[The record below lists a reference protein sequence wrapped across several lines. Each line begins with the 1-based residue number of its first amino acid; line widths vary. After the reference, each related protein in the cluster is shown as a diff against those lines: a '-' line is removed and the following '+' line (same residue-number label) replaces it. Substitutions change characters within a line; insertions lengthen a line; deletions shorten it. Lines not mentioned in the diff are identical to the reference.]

1 MAEINNVSKIS
12 LAVITLISA
21 FLFLL
26 LAFLVY
32 ILLGN
37 ALYAL
42 STSASV
48 ALVVAT
54 ATLAYFTR
62 SYSIAADNL
71 VAATQEQASAT
82 KEQVA
87 ATQEQASATKEQ
99 VAATQE
105 QASATKEQVA
115 ALTKPILYVDMSIIE
130 RPIQNL
136 EGVPIPQALELF
148 VKNVGSGDASNII
161 LDMQDDY
168 RFFIGNSFVSLKK
181 EIAKSNI
188 TRLAPGQKRT
198 LAVIVLGENRSHGK
212 FLDDLT
218 VQREIRIS
226 YKNSFTTDECSES
239 SVLDFAHYLEL
250 ADRLSAIPYTTQ
262 IN

>member
-87 ATQEQASATKEQ
+87 ATQEQ

>member
-87 ATQEQASATKEQ
+87 ATQEQ

-161 LDMQDDY
+161 LDMHDDY

>member
-71 VAATQEQASAT
+71 
-82 KEQVA
+82 
-87 ATQEQASATKEQ
+87 

>member
-87 ATQEQASATKEQ
+87 ATQEQ

-136 EGVPIPQALELF
+136 EGVPVPQALELF
-148 VKNVGSGDASNII
+148 VQNVGSGDASNII
-161 LDMQDDY
+161 LDMHDDY

-181 EIAKSNI
+181 EIAKSNV
-188 TRLAPGQKRT
+188 TSLAPGQKRT
-198 LAVIVLGENRSHGK
+198 LAVIVLVENRSHGK

-226 YKNSFTTDECSES
+226 YKNSFTKDECSES

-250 ADRLSAIPYTTQ
+250 ADRLSAIPYTKQ